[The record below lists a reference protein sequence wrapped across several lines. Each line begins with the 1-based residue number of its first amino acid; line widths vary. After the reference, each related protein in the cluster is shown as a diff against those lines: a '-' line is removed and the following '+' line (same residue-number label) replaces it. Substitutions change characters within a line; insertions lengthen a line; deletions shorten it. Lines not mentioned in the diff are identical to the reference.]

1 MKILFA
7 LAVALAVASPAT
19 AGYRYT
25 TVDGPTDG
33 APLLGTVVTSINDS
47 GLATGY
53 YVTDDGA
60 GGPGTYTGFT
70 VNRDGSGFASFTRA
84 GYAQTGAAGIDNA
97 GDITGVSVTSLG
109 QGTGFVR
116 SGADG
121 SYADIDPNLDPSFGA
136 VSLYSEA
143 IGINNFGAVTGYYTT
158 DPAATVGTLAQYAHG
173 FIEYGGVYTQ
183 VDVDPL
189 DGYGTQVTSINDL
202 GLFTGTYLDNS
213 ADHFSHPF
221 IGIFEPGLG
230 GLIISL
236 DTDPFGAPSSSIGNI
251 TDNLYTTYN
260 SLYPCPCS
268 PTGFYSAAYILDVAY
283 GGAEPIEVPGAFFTN
298 VFGINQSTDVT
309 GFYYSDTGL
318 HGFVAAWV
326 PEPASWLLMIAGF
339 GLTGVMLRRRERGF
353 AQGLVAR
360 G

>member
-1 MKILFA
+1 MKMLFA

-19 AGYRYT
+19 AGYHYT
-25 TVDGPTDG
+25 TVDGPADG
-33 APLLGTVVTSINDS
+33 VSLRGTVVTSINDS
-47 GLATGY
+47 GHAVGY

-60 GGPGTYTGFT
+60 GGPGNYTAFTVNKDGTGFT
-70 VNRDGSGFASFTRA
+70 SFTRS

-97 GDITGVSVTSLG
+97 GDVTGVSVTSLG

-121 SYADIDPNLDPSFGA
+121 SYADIDPNLDPSFG
-136 VSLYSEA
+136 VTSLYSEA
-143 IGINNFGAVTGYYTT
+143 IGINNIGAVTGYYTT

-173 FIEYGGVYTQ
+173 FIEYGGVYTA

-221 IGIFEPGLG
+221 IGAFEPGFG
-230 GLIISL
+230 AVIISL
-236 DTDPFGAPSSSIGNI
+236 GTDPFGAPSSSVGNV
-251 TDNLYTTYN
+251 TDNFYTTYN
-260 SLYPCPCS
+260 SLYPCGCG
-268 PTGFYSAAYILDVAY
+268 PTGFASAAYVLDVAY
-283 GGAEPIEVPGAFFTN
+283 GGYEPVAVPGAYFTN
-298 VFGINQSTDVT
+298 VFGINQSTDIT
-309 GFYYSDTGL
+309 GYYYSGTGV
-318 HGFVAAWV
+318 HGFVASWV
-326 PEPASWLLMIAGF
+326 PEPASWLMMIAGF
-339 GLTGVMLRRRERGF
+339 GLTGTALRRRERGL
-353 AQGLVAR
+353 AQGVVAR

>member
-19 AGYRYT
+19 AGYHYA
-25 TVDGPTDG
+25 TVDGPSDG
-33 APLLGTVVTSINDS
+33 AALLGTVVTSINDS
-47 GLATGY
+47 GHAAGY

-60 GGPGTYTGFT
+60 GGPGNYTGFT
-70 VNRDGSGFASFTRA
+70 VNKDGTGFTSFTRS
-84 GYAQTGAAGIDNA
+84 GYAQTGAAGINNA
-97 GDITGVSVTSLG
+97 GDVTGVSVTSGGL
-109 QGTGFVR
+109 GTGFVR

-121 SYADIDPNLDPSFGA
+121 SYADINPNLDPSFGA

-143 IGINNFGAVTGYYTT
+143 IGINNIGAVTGYYVT

-173 FIEYGGVYTQ
+173 FIEYGGVYTA

-202 GLFTGTYLDNS
+202 GLMTGTYIDYIDNL
-213 ADHFSHPF
+213 SHPF
-221 IGIFEPGLG
+221 VGAFSPTAGAFILSLG
-230 GLIISL
+230 
-236 DTDPFGAPSSSIGNI
+236 TDPFGAPSSSIGNI

-260 SLYPCPCS
+260 SLYPCGCG
-268 PTGFYSAAYILDVAY
+268 PTGFASAAYVLDLVFNGY
-283 GGAEPIEVPGAFFTN
+283 EQIEVPGAFFTN

-309 GFYYSDTGL
+309 GFYVRDTGI
-318 HGFVAAWV
+318 HGFVATWV
-326 PEPASWLLMIAGF
+326 PEPASWLMMIAGF

>member
-1 MKILFA
+1 MKMLFA

-19 AGYRYT
+19 AGYHYT
-25 TVDGPTDG
+25 TVDGPSS
-33 APLLGTVVTSINDS
+33 ASLLGTVVTSINDA
-47 GLATGY
+47 GLAAGY
-53 YVTDDGA
+53 YVNDDGV
-60 GGPGTYTGFT
+60 GGPGNYTAFT
-70 VNRDGSGFASFTRA
+70 VNKDGSGFYSFSRP

-97 GDITGVSVTSLG
+97 GDVTGVSVTSLG
-109 QGTGFVR
+109 HGTGFVR

-121 SYADIDPNLDPSFGA
+121 SYADIDPNLDPTFG
-136 VSLYSEA
+136 VTSLYSEA
-143 IGINNFGAVTGYYTT
+143 IGLNNLGAVTGYYTT

-173 FIEYGGVYTQ
+173 FIEFGGVYTA

-221 IGIFEPGLG
+221 LGVFAPGAG
-230 GLIISL
+230 AAIIAL

-251 TDNLYTTYN
+251 TDNFYSTYN
-260 SLYPCPCS
+260 SLYPCACS
-268 PTGFYSAAYILDVAY
+268 PTGFASAAYVLDVAF
-283 GGAEPIEVPGAFFTN
+283 GGYEPIAVPGAFFTN

-309 GFYYSDTGL
+309 GYYLDPTGL
-318 HGFVAAWV
+318 HGFVASWV
-326 PEPASWLLMIAGF
+326 PEPASWLMMIAGF

-353 AQGLVAR
+353 AQGFVAR